1 MATKDKTRKSKKKG
15 KAGKRRVVVR
25 RARKR
30 PARKR
35 RAPAGT
41 GVFGSHFPTNRT
53 IDSNQYWQ
61 LRAEIAGTEARVR
74 TRLKDRQADYD
85 RSEANITKIQ
95 KEVKEVMTPEKIAAA
110 ARNAARDQVHAGP
123 GTPATPP
130 INVNVIGE
138 AHHVSTQ
145 GEYEAGGRQSGAR
158 RARRSRSSSV
168 YHESRETPATPSPV
182 DAKTSRRRGGGTPP
196 PTRSREV

>member
-1 MATKDKTRKSKKKG
+1 MATKDKGRKSKKKG

-145 GEYEAGGRQSGAR
+145 GEYDRAADEAGRRGA
-158 RARRSRSSSV
+158 AASPAST
-168 YHESRETPATPSPV
+168 YHDTSMSTPGGKTPAKQRTPV
-182 DAKTSRRRGGGTPP
+182 
-196 PTRSREV
+196 

>member
-1 MATKDKTRKSKKKG
+1 MATKDKGRKSKKKG

-35 RAPAGT
+35 KAPAGT

-74 TRLKDRQADYD
+74 SRLKDRQADYD

-95 KEVKEVMTPEKIAAA
+95 KQVKEVMTPEKIAAA
-110 ARNAARDQVHAGP
+110 ARNVARDQVHAGP

-145 GEYEAGGRQSGAR
+145 GEYEAGARRAGAR
-158 RARRSRSSSV
+158 RARSRSRSGSA
-168 YHESRETPATPSPV
+168 YKDSRDVTPSPV
-182 DAKTSRRRGGGTPP
+182 DARKARRGRGGGTPP
-196 PTRSREV
+196 PTRSSEV